1 MITTGQ
7 IFWEDFAY
15 ATDKCSGITLN
26 VHLVFLGEHLW
37 FPVKKFTVLSIPG
50 KLKTIWTMTIWLRFA
65 CSSLFFSLPVY
76 WSVSETLRSEAAWR
90 YAGGDSYLWLDRVP
104 TSLGE
109 PDYRPPT
116 SGISRHLLSST
127 SSPAFQAFSSSLVSF
142 WCWLF
147 FAPYDLRRV
156 HLFLQLDQ
164 WHKRA
169 QCRYAT
175 EGTNYP
181 PGFVFNP
188 LHTMQCVQVFPC
200 SWIICW
206 NWTPQPAIILLV
218 LPSLTFYGA
227 AGCIFTPQLSD
238 ILSQTESEDRSIA
251 EPVTDSLTEWTFDFE
266 TSDKSL
272 VGYQRVSSEIWRH
285 DLMDI
290 LTIFFQFWQ
299 LF

>member
-37 FPVKKFTVLSIPG
+37 FPVKNIYCPLDSWKAKDYLDNDHLTEVCQFFLV
-50 KLKTIWTMTIWLRFA
+50 
-65 CSSLFFSLPVY
+65 FFSPGLLKCFWNSEEWGGLEICRWRFLSLIRPGPHLSWGTWLPP
-76 WSVSETLRSEAAWR
+76 S
-90 YAGGDSYLWLDRVP
+90 
-104 TSLGE
+104 
-109 PDYRPPT
+109 PT

-188 LHTMQCVQVFPC
+188 LHTMQCVSLPVQLNYMLNYMLKLDTPASHYSPGASQSHFLWGCRVYFYSTAQWYFKPDRVWRPLNSRTC
-200 SWIICW
+200 YWLTHWMNVWFWNIRQIIDW
-206 NWTPQPAIILLV
+206 
-218 LPSLTFYGA
+218 
-227 AGCIFTPQLSD
+227 LS
-238 ILSQTESEDRSIA
+238 ES
-251 EPVTDSLTEWTFDFE
+251 
-266 TSDKSL
+266 
-272 VGYQRVSSEIWRH
+272 
-285 DLMDI
+285 
-290 LTIFFQFWQ
+290 
-299 LF
+299 

>member
-1 MITTGQ
+1 
-7 IFWEDFAY
+7 
-15 ATDKCSGITLN
+15 
-26 VHLVFLGEHLW
+26 
-37 FPVKKFTVLSIPG
+37 
-50 KLKTIWTMTIWLRFA
+50 MTIWLRFA

-104 TSLGE
+104 TSLG
-109 PDYRPPT
+109 PSWGTWLPPSPT
-116 SGISRHLLSST
+116 YGISRHLLSST

-181 PGFVFNP
+181 PGFVFNL
-188 LHTMQCVQVFPC
+188 LHTMQCVSLPVQLNYMLNYMLKLDTPASHYSPGASQSHFLWGCRVYFYSTAQWYFKPDRVWRPLNSRTC
-200 SWIICW
+200 YWLTHWVNVWFWNIRQIIDW
-206 NWTPQPAIILLV
+206 
-218 LPSLTFYGA
+218 
-227 AGCIFTPQLSD
+227 LS
-238 ILSQTESEDRSIA
+238 ES
-251 EPVTDSLTEWTFDFE
+251 
-266 TSDKSL
+266 
-272 VGYQRVSSEIWRH
+272 
-285 DLMDI
+285 
-290 LTIFFQFWQ
+290 
-299 LF
+299 

>member
-1 MITTGQ
+1 
-7 IFWEDFAY
+7 
-15 ATDKCSGITLN
+15 
-26 VHLVFLGEHLW
+26 
-37 FPVKKFTVLSIPG
+37 
-50 KLKTIWTMTIWLRFA
+50 MTIWLRFA

-109 PDYRPPT
+109 PPQCT

-181 PGFVFNP
+181 PGFNP
-188 LHTMQCVQVFPC
+188 LHTMQCVSLPVYMLNYMLKLDTPASHYSPGASQSHFLWGCRVYFYSTAHWYVKPDRVWSPLNSRTC
-200 SWIICW
+200 YWLTHWVNVWFWNIRQIIGW
-206 NWTPQPAIILLV
+206 
-218 LPSLTFYGA
+218 
-227 AGCIFTPQLSD
+227 LS
-238 ILSQTESEDRSIA
+238 ES
-251 EPVTDSLTEWTFDFE
+251 
-266 TSDKSL
+266 
-272 VGYQRVSSEIWRH
+272 
-285 DLMDI
+285 
-290 LTIFFQFWQ
+290 
-299 LF
+299 

>member
-7 IFWEDFAY
+7 IFWKDFAY

-65 CSSLFFSLPVY
+65 CSSLFFSPGLLKCFWNSEEWGGLEINRWRFLSLIRLGPHLSWGTWLPP
-76 WSVSETLRSEAAWR
+76 S
-90 YAGGDSYLWLDRVP
+90 
-104 TSLGE
+104 
-109 PDYRPPT
+109 PT
-116 SGISRHLLSST
+116 SGIGRHLLSST

-188 LHTMQCVQVFPC
+188 LHTMQCVSLPVQL
-200 SWIICW
+200 
-206 NWTPQPAIILLV
+206 NYMLNYMLKLDTPASHYSPGASQSHFLWGCRV
-218 LPSLTFYGA
+218 YFYSTA
-227 AGCIFTPQLSD
+227 QWYFKP
-238 ILSQTESEDRSIA
+238 
-251 EPVTDSLTEWTFDFE
+251 
-266 TSDKSL
+266 
-272 VGYQRVSSEIWRH
+272 QRVWRPLNSRTCYWLTHWVNVWFWNIRQIIGWLSES
-285 DLMDI
+285 
-290 LTIFFQFWQ
+290 
-299 LF
+299 